1 MVKEEIIKIFGAEKS
16 RTMQASRIFA
26 ARAKEMGVTDF
37 TKDICKT
44 LRNWFK
50 KEIIPLDPYW
60 ETKSGNDALCHGLK
74 NLANG
79 KVKFSDSN
87 PENNSDSNPGN
98 NSDSNPENNS
108 DSNPENNSDNNSEN
122 NSDNNSENNS
132 DSNSENNS
140 DNNPENNSDSKS
152 ENNSDSES
160 ENNSDSESEN
170 KSDSESEN
178 KSDSESENKS
188 DSESENNSDSE
199 SENKSDN
206 ESENKSD
213 SESENNSDSESE
225 NNSDNESENNSDS
238 ESENNSD
245 SESENEE
252 EEDNTIHHEK
262 EELITKLVERNLPVY
277 LYGPAGTGKTS
288 VCISIAKKLGLKF
301 YFSASVT
308 QEHKLTGFVDANGK
322 YNDTPFYHAF
332 TEGGLFLIDEMDNSA
347 PEVLTLLNA
356 AIAQRMFVIP
366 KFGVVKAHPDFR
378 IIAAGNTLGTGA
390 DSEYVS
396 RVQLDSA
403 TLNRFIP
410 VSFDYSLA
418 IEKAIAKDDE
428 LVDFVHSLRDAIS
441 ESGISYVI
449 SYRNITYYNK
459 LKEVLPENEA
469 LKVAFAGYMDND
481 NLSMVAAN
489 LDSCNKYA
497 KMLEKAVN

>member
-79 KVKFSDSN
+79 KVKFSGNNS
-87 PENNSDSNPGN
+87 ENNSGNNSEN

-108 DSNPENNSDNNSEN
+108 DS
-122 NSDNNSENNS
+122 
-132 DSNSENNS
+132 
-140 DNNPENNSDSKS
+140 NPENNSDSKS

-170 KSDSESEN
+170 KSDN
-178 KSDSESENKS
+178 
-188 DSESENNSDSE
+188 
-199 SENKSDN
+199 
-206 ESENKSD
+206 
-213 SESENNSDSESE
+213 
-225 NNSDNESENNSDS
+225 

-469 LKVAFAGYMDND
+469 LKVAFTGYMDDD

-489 LDSCNKYA
+489 LDSCNKYS

>member
-26 ARAKEMGVTDF
+26 ARAKEMGVNEF

-87 PENNSDSNPGN
+87 PENNSDSNSENNSDSNSEN

-108 DSNPENNSDNNSEN
+108 DS
-122 NSDNNSENNS
+122 NSENNS

-140 DNNPENNSDSKS
+140 DSDS
-152 ENNSDSES
+152 ENNPDSDSE
-160 ENNSDSESEN
+160 NNPDSD
-170 KSDSESEN
+170 
-178 KSDSESENKS
+178 
-188 DSESENNSDSE
+188 
-199 SENKSDN
+199 
-206 ESENKSD
+206 
-213 SESENNSDSESE
+213 
-225 NNSDNESENNSDS
+225 
-238 ESENNSD
+238 
-245 SESENEE
+245 SENEE

-262 EELITKLVERNLPVY
+262 EELITKLVERDLPVY

-322 YNDTPFYHAF
+322 YNDTPFFHAF

-366 KFGVVKAHPDFR
+366 KYGVVKAHPDFR

-469 LKVAFAGYMDND
+469 LKVAFTGYMDND

-489 LDSCNKYA
+489 LDSCNRYS

>member
-79 KVKFSDSN
+79 KVKFSGNNS
-87 PENNSDSNPGN
+87 ENNSGSNSENNSGNNSENNSGNNSEN

-108 DSNPENNSDNNSEN
+108 DSNPENNSDSK
-122 NSDNNSENNS
+122 SENNS
-132 DSNSENNS
+132 DSES
-140 DNNPENNSDSKS
+140 ENNSDSKS

-170 KSDSESEN
+170 KSD
-178 KSDSESENKS
+178 
-188 DSESENNSDSE
+188 
-199 SENKSDN
+199 
-206 ESENKSD
+206 
-213 SESENNSDSESE
+213 
-225 NNSDNESENNSDS
+225 NESENNSGSDA
-238 ESENNSD
+238 EN
-245 SESENEE
+245 EEE

-469 LKVAFAGYMDND
+469 LKVAFTGYMDDD

-489 LDSCNKYA
+489 LDSCNKYS

>member
-1 MVKEEIIKIFGAEKS
+1 M
-16 RTMQASRIFA
+16 
-26 ARAKEMGVTDF
+26 
-37 TKDICKT
+37 
-44 LRNWFK
+44 
-50 KEIIPLDPYW
+50 
-60 ETKSGNDALCHGLK
+60 
-74 NLANG
+74 
-79 KVKFSDSN
+79 
-87 PENNSDSNPGN
+87 
-98 NSDSNPENNS
+98 
-108 DSNPENNSDNNSEN
+108 
-122 NSDNNSENNS
+122 
-132 DSNSENNS
+132 
-140 DNNPENNSDSKS
+140 
-152 ENNSDSES
+152 
-160 ENNSDSESEN
+160 
-170 KSDSESEN
+170 
-178 KSDSESENKS
+178 
-188 DSESENNSDSE
+188 
-199 SENKSDN
+199 
-206 ESENKSD
+206 
-213 SESENNSDSESE
+213 
-225 NNSDNESENNSDS
+225 
-238 ESENNSD
+238 
-245 SESENEE
+245 
-252 EEDNTIHHEK
+252 
-262 EELITKLVERNLPVY
+262 ERDLPVY

-322 YNDTPFYHAF
+322 YNDTPFFHAF

-366 KFGVVKAHPDFR
+366 KYGVVKAHPDFR

-459 LKEVLPENEA
+459 VKEVLPENEA
-469 LKVAFAGYMDND
+469 LKVAFTGYMDND

-489 LDSCNKYA
+489 LDSCNRYS

>member
-1 MVKEEIIKIFGAEKS
+1 M
-16 RTMQASRIFA
+16 
-26 ARAKEMGVTDF
+26 
-37 TKDICKT
+37 
-44 LRNWFK
+44 
-50 KEIIPLDPYW
+50 
-60 ETKSGNDALCHGLK
+60 
-74 NLANG
+74 
-79 KVKFSDSN
+79 
-87 PENNSDSNPGN
+87 
-98 NSDSNPENNS
+98 
-108 DSNPENNSDNNSEN
+108 
-122 NSDNNSENNS
+122 
-132 DSNSENNS
+132 
-140 DNNPENNSDSKS
+140 
-152 ENNSDSES
+152 
-160 ENNSDSESEN
+160 
-170 KSDSESEN
+170 
-178 KSDSESENKS
+178 
-188 DSESENNSDSE
+188 
-199 SENKSDN
+199 
-206 ESENKSD
+206 
-213 SESENNSDSESE
+213 
-225 NNSDNESENNSDS
+225 
-238 ESENNSD
+238 
-245 SESENEE
+245 
-252 EEDNTIHHEK
+252 
-262 EELITKLVERNLPVY
+262 ITKLVKRNLPVY

-322 YNDTPFYHAF
+322 YNDTPFFHAF

-428 LVDFVHSLRDAIS
+428 LVDFVHSLREAIF

-449 SYRNITYYNK
+449 SYRNITYFNK

-469 LKVAFAGYMDND
+469 FKVAFTGYMDND

-489 LDSCNKYA
+489 LDSYNKYS
-497 KMLEKAVN
+497 KMLEKAVD

>member
-16 RTMQASRIFA
+16 RMMQASRIFS
-26 ARAKEMGVTDF
+26 ARAKEMGVTEF
-37 TKDICKT
+37 SKDVCKT

-79 KVKFSDSN
+79 KVKFSDSDS
-87 PENNSDSNPGN
+87 ENNFKGNLDSDSKGNLDSDSKDNLDSDSKDNSDSDSKDNLDSDSKG
-98 NSDSNPENNS
+98 NSDSDSKDNS
-108 DSNPENNSDNNSEN
+108 DSDSKD
-122 NSDNNSENNS
+122 NS
-132 DSNSENNS
+132 DSDSKDNLDS
-140 DNNPENNSDSKS
+140 DSKDNSDSDSKD
-152 ENNSDSES
+152 NSDSDS
-160 ENNSDSESEN
+160 KDNSDS
-170 KSDSESEN
+170 DS
-178 KSDSESENKS
+178 KD
-188 DSESENNSDSE
+188 NSDS
-199 SENKSDN
+199 D
-206 ESENKSD
+206 
-213 SESENNSDSESE
+213 
-225 NNSDNESENNSDS
+225 
-238 ESENNSD
+238 
-245 SESENEE
+245 SENEE
-252 EEDNTIHHEK
+252 EENNTIHHEK
-262 EELITKLVERNLPVY
+262 EELITKLVKRNLPVY

-322 YNDTPFYHAF
+322 YNDTSFFHAF

-366 KFGVVKAHPDFR
+366 KYGVVKAHPDFR

-418 IEKAIAKDDE
+418 IEKAIAKDNE
-428 LVDFVHSLRDAIS
+428 LVDFVHSLREAIS

-449 SYRNITYYNK
+449 SYRNITYFDK

-469 LKVAFAGYMDND
+469 LKVAFTGYMDND
-481 NLSMVAAN
+481 NLSMVVAN
-489 LDSCNKYA
+489 LDSCNKYS
-497 KMLEKAVN
+497 KMLEKAVD

>member
-26 ARAKEMGVTDF
+26 ARAKEMGVTVF

-79 KVKFSDSN
+79 KVKFSGSDSDN
-87 PENNSDSNPGN
+87 KFNGKSDSN
-98 NSDSNPENNS
+98 SA
-108 DSNPENNSDNNSEN
+108 
-122 NSDNNSENNS
+122 NNS
-132 DSNSENNS
+132 DSNSDNSSDSNS
-140 DNNPENNSDSKS
+140 DNNSDSNSDS
-152 ENNSDSES
+152 NP
-160 ENNSDSESEN
+160 
-170 KSDSESEN
+170 
-178 KSDSESENKS
+178 
-188 DSESENNSDSE
+188 
-199 SENKSDN
+199 DN
-206 ESENKSD
+206 E
-213 SESENNSDSESE
+213 
-225 NNSDNESENNSDS
+225 
-238 ESENNSD
+238 
-245 SESENEE
+245 EE

-262 EELITKLVERNLPVY
+262 EELITKLVERDLPVY

-322 YNDTPFYHAF
+322 YNDTPFFHAF

-366 KFGVVKAHPDFR
+366 KYGVVKAHPDFR

-469 LKVAFAGYMDND
+469 LKVAFTGYMDND

-489 LDSCNKYA
+489 LDSCNRYS

>member
-26 ARAKEMGVTDF
+26 ARAKEMGVTEF
-37 TKDICKT
+37 SKDVCKT

-79 KVKFSDSN
+79 KVKFSDSDSDN
-87 PENNSDSNPGN
+87 KFKGNLKGDFKENLDFNSEDNSDNNS
-98 NSDSNPENNS
+98 
-108 DSNPENNSDNNSEN
+108 ENNSDNNSEN

-132 DSNSENNS
+132 DNNSEDNS
-140 DNNPENNSDSKS
+140 DNNSEDNLDNNSED
-152 ENNSDSES
+152 
-160 ENNSDSESEN
+160 
-170 KSDSESEN
+170 
-178 KSDSESENKS
+178 
-188 DSESENNSDSE
+188 
-199 SENKSDN
+199 
-206 ESENKSD
+206 
-213 SESENNSDSESE
+213 
-225 NNSDNESENNSDS
+225 NSDNNSED
-238 ESENNSD
+238 E
-245 SESENEE
+245 EE

-262 EELITKLVERNLPVY
+262 EELITKLVKRNLPVY
-277 LYGPAGTGKTS
+277 LYGHAGTGKTS

-322 YNDTPFYHAF
+322 YNDTPFFHAF

-366 KFGVVKAHPDFR
+366 KYGVVKAHPDFR

-418 IEKAIAKDDE
+418 IEKAIAKDNE
-428 LVDFVHSLRDAIS
+428 LVDFVHSLREAIS

-449 SYRNITYYNK
+449 SYRNITYFDK

-469 LKVAFAGYMDND
+469 LKVAFTGYMDND
-481 NLSMVAAN
+481 NLSMVVAN
-489 LDSCNKYA
+489 LDSCNKYS
-497 KMLEKAVN
+497 KMLEKAVD

>member
-26 ARAKEMGVTDF
+26 ARAKEMGVTEF
-37 TKDICKT
+37 SKDVCKN

-79 KVKFSDSN
+79 KVKFSDSDS
-87 PENNSDSNPGN
+87 ENNFKGNLDSDSKGNSDSDSKD
-98 NSDSNPENNS
+98 NSDSDSKGNS
-108 DSNPENNSDNNSEN
+108 DSDSKD
-122 NSDNNSENNS
+122 NS
-132 DSNSENNS
+132 DSDSK
-140 DNNPENNSDSKS
+140 DNSDSDSKD
-152 ENNSDSES
+152 NSDSDS
-160 ENNSDSESEN
+160 KDNSDSDSKDN
-170 KSDSESEN
+170 SDSDSKDNLDSDSKDNSDSDSKDNLDSDSEDNSDSDSKDN
-178 KSDSESENKS
+178 SDSDSE
-188 DSESENNSDSE
+188 DNSDS
-199 SENKSDN
+199 D
-206 ESENKSD
+206 
-213 SESENNSDSESE
+213 
-225 NNSDNESENNSDS
+225 
-238 ESENNSD
+238 
-245 SESENEE
+245 SENEE
-252 EEDNTIHHEK
+252 EENNTIHHEK

-322 YNDTPFYHAF
+322 YNDTPFFHAF

-366 KFGVVKAHPDFR
+366 KYGVVKAHPDFR

-418 IEKAIAKDDE
+418 IEKAIAKDNE
-428 LVDFVHSLRDAIS
+428 LVDFVHSLREAIS

-449 SYRNITYYNK
+449 SYRNITYFDK

-469 LKVAFAGYMDND
+469 LKVAFTGYMDND
-481 NLSMVAAN
+481 NLSMVVAN
-489 LDSCNKYA
+489 LDSCNKYS
-497 KMLEKAVN
+497 KMLEKAVD